1 MRFAALIAFS
11 FCALALAQ
19 APSSDTH
26 QHDFRDVA
34 KWSQVFDAAERDEW
48 QKPDEVLRVLSP
60 APDALVADIGA
71 GTGYFTMRLAPL
83 VPRGRVYAV
92 DVETEMVKHISL
104 RAAARGFANVIAVR
118 GSPEDPRLPGT
129 IDLAL
134 VVDAYHHIE
143 DREFYFSK
151 LRGRMKPG
159 GRLAVID
166 FKPGA
171 PMGPPEASRLA
182 PEQVKAELDKAGFL
196 FAEEHDFLP
205 HQYFLVFR

>member
-11 FCALALAQ
+11 LCSLALAQ
-19 APSSDTH
+19 APSHDAH

-34 KWSQVFDAAERDEW
+34 KWTQVFDAAERDEW
-48 QKPDEVLRVLSP
+48 QKPDEVLRVLAP
-60 APDALVADIGA
+60 AADAIVADIGA

-83 VPRGRVYAV
+83 VPKGRVYAV
-92 DVETEMVKHISL
+92 DIETEMVKHLAL
-104 RAAARGFANVIAVR
+104 RAAARGLANVIAVR
-118 GSPEDPRLPGT
+118 GSPEDPRLPGAV
-129 IDLAL
+129 DLAL
-134 VVDAYHHIE
+134 VVDTYHHIE
-143 DREFYFSK
+143 DRELYFSR

-166 FKPGA
+166 FKPDA
-171 PMGPPEASRLA
+171 PMGPPPAARLA

-196 FAEEHDFLP
+196 FAEEHGFLP